1 MGTRLVIKGADFS
14 KEMPPTLDVSITLEA
29 GKFVLSCDNQS
40 EDIKIYYTLDG
51 SNPSTSS
58 YLYTEPLQAEFGIT
72 IKAVAYKGVEKGNIS
87 IYEANKLSEFLEW
100 QNGYYDF
107 GSGLFVGE
115 GATAIL
121 HKCSKILYNIELL
134 KEYTK
139 AEVYEGYEL
148 RIMYYSTNSDN
159 DLLFSSNASNKV
171 ALSKETGVNYFT
183 INLRYKS
190 QADISSID
198 AERFAKMTGLSFE

>member
-14 KEMPPTLDVSITLEA
+14 KEMPPTLDVSITIEA

-51 SNPSTSS
+51 SSPSTSS

-72 IKAVAYKGVEKGNIS
+72 IKAVAYKGVEKGDIS
-87 IYEANKLSEFLEW
+87 VYEVNKLSEFLEW
-100 QNGYYDF
+100 KNGYYDF
-107 GSGLFVGE
+107 SSGLFTGE
-115 GATAIL
+115 GPTALL
-121 HKCSKILYNIELL
+121 HKCSKILYSIEILE
-134 KEYTK
+134 EYTK
-139 AEVYEGYEL
+139 AKVYDGYEL
-148 RIMYYSTNSDN
+148 RIIYYSTNSDN
-159 DLLFSSNASNKV
+159 AILFSSNASNAV
-171 ALSKETGVNYFT
+171 GLSKENNVNYFT

-190 QADISSID
+190 QSDISSID